1 MDYSIISR
9 HRTKLMGVAAL
20 WIYVFH
26 ILPAP
31 AFSNAEGL
39 GLFWWYFRNVGFC
52 GVDMFLFLSGLG
64 LSYSMEKHPLNGF
77 GDCMRFWAQR
87 FYRIY
92 VVFLPFAVI
101 FALLDGWGIG
111 LFLKRLICLDQFGV
125 NLYNFCWYVC
135 CILLMYLLAPG
146 LYRLVR
152 RSPAAAAASG
162 AVYLGL
168 LLMLKG
174 VLRGDLYAIAVR
186 LPVFVLGLWVGRL
199 SLEKRAVRWL
209 DWSISGVMLVVGVVL
224 SFGLNAGL
232 IPSPIPAGNALVNIL
247 MVPGLILA
255 LCALFTR
262 MEEHR
267 WLTPVGKFLT
277 FFGAVSFEF
286 YLLQEWYVRLGI
298 KLLPAYGTL
307 RHILLF
313 AVMTALSVLLQCI
326 SNGLKRIL
334 SKR

>member
-1 MDYSIISR
+1 MAYSIISR

-31 AFSNAEGL
+31 AFYNAEGM
-39 GLFWWYFRNVGFC
+39 GLIWWYFRNVGFC

-64 LSYSMEKHPLNGF
+64 LSYSMEKHPLNGL
-77 GDCMRFWAQR
+77 GDCLRFWAQR

-101 FALLDGWGIG
+101 FALLDGWSFG
-111 LFLKRLICLDQFGV
+111 LFLKRLVCLDQFGG

-152 RSPAAAAASG
+152 HSPAAMVSV

-168 LLMLKG
+168 LLALKG
-174 VLRGDLYAIAVR
+174 VVRADLYAIAVR
-186 LPVFVLGLWVGRL
+186 LPVFVMGLWVGRL
-199 SLEKRAVRWL
+199 SLEKRTVGWMGR
-209 DWSISGVMLVVGVVL
+209 SIYGVMLVAGVVL
-224 SFGLNAGL
+224 SFGLNSGL
-232 IPSPIPAGNALVNIL
+232 IPSPMPSGNALVNIL

-255 LCALFTR
+255 LCAVFTR
-262 MEEHR
+262 MEDHR
-267 WLTPVGKFLT
+267 WFAQVGKFLA
-277 FFGAVSFEF
+277 FFGGISFEC
-286 YLLQEWYVRLGI
+286 YLLQEWYVRLGKKI
-298 KLLPAYGTL
+298 LPADGTL
-307 RHILLF
+307 QHILLF
-313 AVMTALSVLLQCI
+313 GMMTALAVLLQCL
-326 SNGLKRIL
+326 SNALKRIFA
-334 SKR
+334 KR